1 MTFMNPDQR
10 GSRTFVTAVLLT
22 LTGGYLDAYTYFVR
36 GKVFANAQTGNII
49 KLGIFAAQGDF
60 HRCLDFL
67 FPILAFC
74 LGVMCSLAIE
84 EYFEGHKKPYSRRGV
99 LLVEILCM
107 IVIAFLPN
115 TEFFDVL
122 SNILVSFLC
131 AMQMQT
137 FQIFHKKVIA
147 TTVGTGNLRKG
158 VESLY
163 RSIRK
168 KRCHPRYTGIGSSF
182 DPCDPCTGMYAA
194 GSSPAHYDRLPPV
207 SQRTGM
213 KKPRG
218 DRGVVFIWQLLSF
231 WQVLFSLPELS
242 SFRPVP
248 VH

>member
-168 KRCHPRYTGIGSSF
+168 K
-182 DPCDPCTGMYAA
+182 DPASLKAA
-194 GSSPAHYDRLPPV
+194 GEFFFILLMFVSGVLLGTLVSEVLSIRAILVPAC
-207 SQRTGM
+207 M
-213 KKPRG
+213 
-218 DRGVVFIWQLLSF
+218 LLAA
-231 WQVLFSLPELS
+231 VLHITTVYRRFLREQA
-242 SFRPVP
+242 
-248 VH
+248 

>member
-1 MTFMNPDQR
+1 MAMNPDQR
-10 GSRTFVTAVLLT
+10 GSRTFVTAVLLA

-49 KLGIFAAQGDF
+49 KLGIFAAQGEF
-60 HRCLDFL
+60 SRCMDFL

-74 LGVMCSLAIE
+74 LGVLCSLLIE
-84 EYFEGHKKPYSRRGV
+84 NYFERQGKPYSRRGV

-115 TEFFDVL
+115 TEFFDIC

-158 VESLY
+158 VEFLY
-163 RSIRK
+163 HAIRK
-168 KRCHPRYTGIGSSF
+168 KDTANLQASGEFFFILLMFVGGVILGTLISEYLSIRSILVPAALLALAIVHITAVYHRYLKEQ
-182 DPCDPCTGMYAA
+182 A
-194 GSSPAHYDRLPPV
+194 
-207 SQRTGM
+207 
-213 KKPRG
+213 
-218 DRGVVFIWQLLSF
+218 
-231 WQVLFSLPELS
+231 
-242 SFRPVP
+242 
-248 VH
+248 